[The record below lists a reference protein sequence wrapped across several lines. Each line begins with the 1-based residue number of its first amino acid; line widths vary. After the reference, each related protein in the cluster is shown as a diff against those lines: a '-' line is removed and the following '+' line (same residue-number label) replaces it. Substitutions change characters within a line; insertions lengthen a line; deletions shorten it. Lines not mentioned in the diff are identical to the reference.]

1 MDTEKESVGVT
12 LQKTLSGRLIGVV
25 ESPERF
31 RAVSEGLKQ
40 LGVRD
45 IDLLDGGSGVETL
58 EDDKKAVSHF
68 FFGDMEEVMV
78 KRYLAAVKNGHSVF
92 AAVVEPKSV
101 EQAAGMVKALGATE
115 IIHFGEWVITNY

>member
-1 MDTEKESVGVT
+1 MSTVKESVAVK
-12 LQKTLSGRLIGVV
+12 LQKTPYGRLIGIV
-25 ESPERF
+25 ESPDQF
-31 RAVSEGLKQ
+31 RAVSDVLKQ

-45 IDLLDGGSGVETL
+45 IDLLDGASGVETL

>member
-1 MDTEKESVGVT
+1 MNTVKESVGVK
-12 LQKTLSGRLIGVV
+12 LQKTPYGRLIGIV
-25 ESPERF
+25 ENPDQF
-31 RAVSEGLKQ
+31 RAVSEKLKQ

-45 IDLLDGGSGVETL
+45 FDLLDGASGIETL
-58 EDDKKAVSHF
+58 EVDQKAVSHF

-78 KRYLAAVKNGHSVF
+78 RRYLAAVKNGHSVF

-101 EQAAGMVKALGATE
+101 EQVAAMVKALGATE

>member
-12 LQKTLSGRLIGVV
+12 LQKTPYGRLIGIV
-25 ESPERF
+25 ENPERF

-45 IDLLDGGSGVETL
+45 IDRLDGASGVETL

-68 FFGDMEEVMV
+68 FFGDMEGEMV

-101 EQAAGMVKALGATE
+101 EQAAAIVKALGATE
-115 IIHFGEWVITNY
+115 IIHFGEWIITNY